1 MVVYSELSP
10 DRTVSLYLNQTYPP
24 TGKFTVK
31 KGLEGAR
38 VSLSENGVF
47 KETLVYAD
55 SGIYRSPSG
64 FKPKV
69 GFSYSFE
76 VTLEG
81 YPDVST
87 APVLI
92 PSEVLGITLQL
103 ERDSFPSLN
112 VGNIARKLEVSWLD
126 RSEEKNDYLV
136 TIEGN
141 YQKQNLGAEAYLLG
155 KNGEIEDGCSFS
167 RNLAR
172 YVFRDVCSTT
182 ERIKATFA
190 VETFGF
196 IQDPNFS
203 SGGSRRRNVEE
214 YRIRIANMSDSYLRF
229 LRDGVEPFELFL
241 AFQLPQSRF
250 SNVNNGHGVVIGYNE
265 TVFVLDAR

>member
-10 DRTVSLYLNQTYPP
+10 DRTVSLYLNRTYPP

-47 KETLVYAD
+47 KETLLYAD

-81 YPDVST
+81 YPDIRT

-103 ERDSFPSLN
+103 GRDSIPSRN
-112 VGNIARKLEVSWLD
+112 IGNIVRELEVSWLD

-141 YQKQNLGAEAYLLG
+141 YQKQNLLPSTYRLG
-155 KNGEIEDGCSFS
+155 KNSEVEDGCSFS
-167 RNLAR
+167 RNLGR

-182 ERIKATFA
+182 ERTEATFA

-196 IQDPNFS
+196 IQDPN
-203 SGGSRRRNVEE
+203 SGDIRRRSVEE

-229 LRDGVEPFELFL
+229 LRDGVQPFELFL
-241 AFQLPQSRF
+241 AFQLPQSRY

-265 TVFVLDAR
+265 TVFVLDAK